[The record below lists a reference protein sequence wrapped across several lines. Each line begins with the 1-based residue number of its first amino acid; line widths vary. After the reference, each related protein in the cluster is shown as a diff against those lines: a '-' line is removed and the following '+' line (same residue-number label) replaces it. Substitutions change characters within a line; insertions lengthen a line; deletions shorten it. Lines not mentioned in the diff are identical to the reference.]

1 MMSAEAMPG
10 KRSRETEA
18 KGTQAVVGLRAMPA
32 AEALSFL
39 RDTRG
44 LTTWNVR
51 NLATSL
57 KISAADAGHVIA
69 ILQLQ
74 GYVKPSGQDE
84 WMTTLA
90 GEEVSGSKPPR
101 FTRESVEHAL
111 AGLRIRI
118 AEVNHDSR
126 APYRITQAVAFGDF
140 LSDRARV
147 QSADVGI
154 QLQRKG
160 SGSADAG
167 SAEEHTSQAAFLKSL
182 KGKSGTLQLRP
193 CESWMAERTHR
204 NLL

>member
-1 MMSAEAMPG
+1 
-10 KRSRETEA
+10 
-18 KGTQAVVGLRAMPA
+18 MPA

-44 LTTWNVR
+44 LTTWTAR
-51 NLATSL
+51 DLASSL
-57 KISAADAGHVIA
+57 KIGAADARHVIA

-74 GYVKPSGQDE
+74 GYVKPSGRDE
-84 WMTTLA
+84 WTTTHA

-101 FTRESVEHAL
+101 FIRERVEHAL

-126 APYRITQAVAFGDF
+126 APYCITQAVAFGDF

-154 QLQRKG
+154 QLQRKR
-160 SGSADAG
+160 SGGAGAG
-167 SAEEHTSQAAFLKSL
+167 SAEEHQSQEVFLKSL
-182 KGKSGTLQLRP
+182 KGKSGILQLRP